1 MAEKER
7 ANYQRV
13 SPIKPSLRGVGNWS
27 RAHLRA
33 ASYSRKAM
41 LRLIGFVCLILMG
54 LVYVALWM
62 GGLLPTV
69 KSNIHDFNQSRLM
82 AAGFVVKD
90 IDVVG
95 EGRLRE
101 SDVRTALG
109 IYEGQYFFEADLKAA
124 QNRVKSL
131 NWVENVV
138 VRRLWPNRI
147 VVEIIERDVF
157 ALWQRDGELAV
168 IDPKGVIIK
177 TASVSHYEGLPHFIG
192 ENISGHIELLEALSR
207 YPEISKRFTTF
218 RRVGD
223 RRWDII
229 DMPVHMTVK
238 LPEENIDTALKTLM
252 AYHRQTQWL
261 DRKID
266 IIDLR
271 VAGRISVRPH
281 DIEQS

>member
-7 ANYQRV
+7 GHYQRV
-13 SPIKPSLRGVGNWS
+13 SPIKPSLRGAGNWT
-27 RAHLRA
+27 RAHFRA

-41 LRLIGFVCLILMG
+41 LRLVGVILVTLMM
-54 LVYVALWM
+54 VIYIALWM
-62 GGLLPTV
+62 GGLLPAV
-69 KSNIHDFNQSRLM
+69 KSDLREFKQSRLM
-82 AAGFVVKD
+82 AAGFIVKE

-101 SDVRTALG
+101 QDVRKALN
-109 IYEGQYFFEADLKAA
+109 IYEGQYFFGADLKAA

-157 ALWQRDGELAV
+157 ALWQNNGALKV
-168 IDPKGVIIK
+168 IDPNGVVIK
-177 TASVSHYEGLPHFIG
+177 AAASDYNNLPHFIG
-192 ENISGHIELLEALSR
+192 DNISGEGAQLLHHLSA
-207 YPEISKRFTTF
+207 YPELTKRFKTF

-223 RRWDII
+223 RRWDMI
-229 DMPVHMTVK
+229 DMDAHMTVK
-238 LPEENIDTALKTLM
+238 LPEDDMDSALKTLM
-252 AYHRQTQWL
+252 AYHRKTHWL
-261 DRKID
+261 DRKIS

-271 VAGRISVRPH
+271 VDGRISVRPQ
-281 DIEQS
+281 DYEQS